1 MVNETLVGNILQ
13 STQGS
18 INIPLIIILL
28 ALGYIVK
35 HWIPKISNDNI
46 PPIMLVAGI
55 VLALIINIPY
65 SPSDIVAIIIQGI
78 VSGAAAIGLHTNGK
92 GLLEIFKDTTLSA
105 DDKE

>member
-1 MVNETLVGNILQ
+1 MVNETLVGTILQ

-35 HWIPKISNDNI
+35 HWIPKIGNDNI

-65 SPSDIVAIIIQGI
+65 GADKIVELIIQGI

-92 GLLEIFKDTTLSA
+92 GLLEIFKDETLSSG
-105 DDKE
+105 K